1 MHDGYMERP
10 FEMLRAFNP
19 QYFLWE
25 TIWYARRQY
34 VMDEPIRN
42 DLICDDYMAMV
53 RLFKC
58 IAVC

>member
-1 MHDGYMERP
+1 MERP

-42 DLICDDYMAMV
+42 DLICDDYMAIV